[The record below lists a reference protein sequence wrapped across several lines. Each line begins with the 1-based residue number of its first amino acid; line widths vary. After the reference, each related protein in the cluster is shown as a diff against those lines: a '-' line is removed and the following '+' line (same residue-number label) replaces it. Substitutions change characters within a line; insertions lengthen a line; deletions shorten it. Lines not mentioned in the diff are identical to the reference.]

1 MGGLKKHGTFF
12 TQNPCHSFF
21 LGGKLIDPMG
31 AENGFQFLRNDVEN
45 IWKKAVKVKGN

>member
-12 TQNPCHSFF
+12 TQNACHSFF
-21 LGGKLIDPMG
+21 LGGKLIDPTG
-31 AENGFQFLRNDVEN
+31 AENDFQFLRNDVEN